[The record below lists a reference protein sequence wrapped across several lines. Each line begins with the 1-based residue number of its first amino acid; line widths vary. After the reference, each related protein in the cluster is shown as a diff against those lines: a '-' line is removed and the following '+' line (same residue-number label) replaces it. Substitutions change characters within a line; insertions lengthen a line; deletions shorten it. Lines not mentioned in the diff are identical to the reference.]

1 MLNRTLSPAY
11 QQVNDIN
18 FIAPEN
24 KQLSNGIE
32 VYTFNAGQKELV
44 RVEFIFDNV
53 NWDASKPLQAVT
65 VNSLINNGTAK
76 LSAKEIAEQVD
87 YYGAFLQTE
96 YGADH
101 ITITLY
107 SLSKHLS
114 SVLPLVK
121 AILSESNFPQQ
132 ELDIFI
138 QNQKQKLQVNL
149 QKNDFL
155 ARKAFAHAL
164 FGDTAYGSDISMADY
179 DSLKRDDLIS
189 YYQAAFKPENCI
201 IIAAGKFETKEFA
214 LLDEFFG
221 KDWANS
227 SPSALNKFSYLP
239 KSATKISIEKPDSV
253 QSAIRMGKLV
263 INRSHLDFP
272 SFQILNTVLGGYFG
286 SRLMANIRED
296 KGYTYGIG
304 SGAASLKHAGYFFI
318 ATEVGADVCENA
330 LAEIYKEIEI
340 LRSEKV
346 SDEELELVRNYM
358 LGSLLG
364 SLENIFS
371 HADKFKNL
379 HFSNLGYDY
388 YSNYIHTVKNIT
400 AEKIQQIA
408 QVYLDPTSFVEVVV
422 GKTITEN
429 I

>member
-1 MLNRTLSPAY
+1 MLNRKLSPVY

-24 KQLSNGIE
+24 KSLNNGID
-32 VYTFNAGQKELV
+32 VYIFNAGQKELV

-65 VNSLINNGTAK
+65 VNSLINNGTPT
-76 LSAKEIAEQVD
+76 LSAKEIAEQID

-107 SLSKHLS
+107 SLSKHLP
-114 SVLPLVK
+114 SVLPILK
-121 AILSESNFPQQ
+121 AILTESNFPQQ
-132 ELDIFI
+132 ELDIFV

-155 ARKAFAHAL
+155 ARKTFAHAV
-164 FGDTAYGSDISMADY
+164 FGDTAYGSDISVSDY
-179 DSLKRDDLIS
+179 DALKRDDLIN
-189 YYQAAFKPENCI
+189 YYRAAFKPENCT
-201 IIAAGKFETKEFA
+201 IIAAGKFEANELA
-214 LLDEFFG
+214 LLDVFFG
-221 KDWANS
+221 KDWSNS
-227 SPSALNKFSYLP
+227 SPSTLNKFIYSS
-239 KSATKISIEKPDSV
+239 KEGAKIKIEKPEAV
-253 QSAIRMGKLV
+253 QSAIRMGKLA
-263 INRSHLDFP
+263 INRSHSDFP
-272 SFQILNTVLGGYFG
+272 AFQVLNTVLGGYFG

-304 SGAASLKHAGYFFI
+304 SGIASLKHAGYFFI
-318 ATEVGADVCENA
+318 ASEVGADVCQNA
-330 LAEIYKEIEI
+330 LTEIYKEIER
-340 LRSEKV
+340 LRVDEV
-346 SDEELELVRNYM
+346 STEELDLVRNYM

-379 HFSNLGYDY
+379 LFSNLGYDY
-388 YSNYIHTVKNIT
+388 YTKYINTVKNISPY
-400 AEKIQQIA
+400 EIKQIA
-408 QVYLDPTSFVEVVV
+408 QKYLEPINFIEVVV
-422 GKTITEN
+422 GPTN
-429 I
+429 D